1 MPNSF
6 NAPGVTQRSHAFRE
20 FRQCGNIEIRLRSNH
35 PLCGVVM
42 NKHEL
47 SKTEFELIE
56 KGLNALLNSGP
67 DPALA
72 EKIKDLRGMFMD
84 AYTGWLEIEDEA
96 A

>member
-1 MPNSF
+1 
-6 NAPGVTQRSHAFRE
+6 
-20 FRQCGNIEIRLRSNH
+20 
-35 PLCGVVM
+35 M

-47 SKTEFELIE
+47 SKTDFELIE
-56 KGLNALLNSGP
+56 KGLSALLSSGH

-72 EKIKDLRGMFMD
+72 EKIKDLRSMFMD

>member
-1 MPNSF
+1 
-6 NAPGVTQRSHAFRE
+6 
-20 FRQCGNIEIRLRSNH
+20 
-35 PLCGVVM
+35 M

-47 SKTEFELIE
+47 RKTEFELIE

-72 EKIKDLRGMFMD
+72 EKIKDLQSMFMD

>member
-1 MPNSF
+1 M
-6 NAPGVTQRSHAFRE
+6 
-20 FRQCGNIEIRLRSNH
+20 

-47 SKTEFELIE
+47 SKTDFELIE
-56 KGLNALLNSGP
+56 KGLSALLSSGH

-72 EKIKDLRGMFMD
+72 EKIKDLRSMFMD

-96 A
+96 V

>member
-1 MPNSF
+1 MS
-6 NAPGVTQRSHAFRE
+6 SDSS
-20 FRQCGNIEIRLRSNH
+20 GNVATLRYVFVPTM

-47 SKTEFELIE
+47 SKTDFDLIE
-56 KGLNALLNSGP
+56 KGLNALLNSAGP